1 MRILKHVD
9 WPLHSIVLT
18 LGLVMTAAHGAIPH
32 PSTKKSS
39 QQKLIQ
45 HAAQAFMQQ
54 YHIAGLTI
62 GITQHGHHQVYS
74 YGVMSRQTQQP
85 VNADTLFEIGSIS
98 KIFNV
103 TLASQAQQQGKLS
116 LHKQP
121 SVYIPMLKG
130 SVLDQVSLLNLAT
143 HTAGGF
149 PLQLPDDV
157 HTDDQLM
164 DYFVHW
170 QPKYAAN
177 AQRQYANPSIGLLGL
192 ITAKQFQQPYA
203 EALKQQV
210 LLPLGMTSTDINV
223 PAKNA
228 NRYAQGYK
236 KDQTPVRLNPAP
248 LADEAYGVKSSAND
262 LLRFID
268 ANLGLLKI
276 NPALQQAIDNT
287 HIGYF
292 DVPTAGDA
300 LAGTPIDTPSAHMTQ
315 ALIWEQYAYP
325 VTLNTLLA
333 GHSSHMVYDSVPVTR
348 LTPPQPPQQQVWIN
362 KTGATNGFGAYIA
375 FIPSEQLGIVI
386 LANTNHPT
394 DARVRLADHM
404 MQSMLATPNIKP

>member
-1 MRILKHVD
+1 MRVIKHFQQP
-9 WPLHSIVLT
+9 WHWMVLT
-18 LGLVMTAAHGAIPH
+18 LGLACPLAYGAASHTP
-32 PSTKKSS
+32 TNRLS
-39 QQKLIQ
+39 QPILIQ
-45 HAAQAFMQQ
+45 KAAQAFMQQ

-62 GITQHGHHQVYS
+62 GITQQGQHQVYS
-74 YGVMSRQTQQP
+74 YGVISRKNQQP

-98 KIFNV
+98 KTLNV

-116 LHKQP
+116 LSKQP
-121 SVYIPMLKG
+121 SVYLPMLKG
-130 SVLDQVSLLNLAT
+130 SALDQVSLLNLAT

-149 PLQLPDDV
+149 PLQLPDDI

-170 QPKYAAN
+170 QPKDAAN
-177 AQRQYANPSIGLLGL
+177 TQRQYANPSIGLLGL
-192 ITAKQFQQPYA
+192 ITAKQLQQPYA
-203 EALKQQV
+203 DALKQQV

-248 LADEAYGVKSSAND
+248 LADEAYGIKSSAND

-276 NPALQQAIDNT
+276 NAALQQAIDNT

-292 DVPTAGDA
+292 DVPTAAPAPVDV
-300 LAGTPIDTPSAHMTQ
+300 PIDTPTASMTQ
-315 ALIWEQYAYP
+315 TLIWEQYHYP

-333 GHSSHMVYDSVPVTR
+333 GNSSHMVYDSVPVTR
-348 LTPPQPPQQQVWIN
+348 LTPPRRPQRQVWIN

-394 DARVRLADHM
+394 DARIRLAYQI
-404 MQSMLATPNIKP
+404 MQSMLATPHIKP